1 MTYSIRK
8 CRSKLKHLGM
18 NINPDE
24 TMCRF
29 CCPVINCTGSTESLG
44 PRKQA
49 VPGLKNLKTVIF

>member
-24 TMCRF
+24 TMCLICALFNVAR
-29 CCPVINCTGSTESLG
+29 E
-44 PRKQA
+44 
-49 VPGLKNLKTVIF
+49 